1 MSKKYLC
8 CHYLKT
14 IFNCPATTLFTVIRE
29 ILPVGCISKYS
40 LWVLMAFKTKYLL
53 KIIIAL
59 LSTTEKSMC
68 LLPVIGITAHENV
81 SPMVLLKDSFG
92 RNDLRP

>member
-1 MSKKYLC
+1 
-8 CHYLKT
+8 
-14 IFNCPATTLFTVIRE
+14 
-29 ILPVGCISKYS
+29 
-40 LWVLMAFKTKYLL
+40 MAFKTKYLL